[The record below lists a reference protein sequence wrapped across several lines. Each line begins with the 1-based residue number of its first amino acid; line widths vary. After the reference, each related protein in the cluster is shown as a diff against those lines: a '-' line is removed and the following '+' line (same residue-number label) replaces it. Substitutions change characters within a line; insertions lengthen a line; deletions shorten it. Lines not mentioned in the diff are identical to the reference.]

1 MLTVIEAISSVMIRI
16 TTVPINSDNFTLTCD
31 VSGPYD
37 MIYWMKD
44 NMHLNMTNST
54 ANPLMSYHIKNNM
67 LYFTPVNRVDDGTYE
82 CVATNQAGQ
91 HKSPTY
97 MLLVNY
103 GPLNVRISGP
113 DKANMGSS
121 VSLTCSAETQPDCDF
136 HWFFNN
142 PLSPSVEAGP
152 VITFSVTKENAGFYQ
167 RCEKGSL

>member
-1 MLTVIEAISSVMIRI
+1 
-16 TTVPINSDNFTLTCD
+16 
-31 VSGPYD
+31 

-97 MLLVNY
+97 MLLVN
-103 GPLNVRISGP
+103 
-113 DKANMGSS
+113 
-121 VSLTCSAETQPDCDF
+121 
-136 HWFFNN
+136 
-142 PLSPSVEAGP
+142 
-152 VITFSVTKENAGFYQ
+152 
-167 RCEKGSL
+167 CE